1 MNDNNNSRRTFV
13 KQTGV
18 LAGGMLVLPCAFP
31 RQLSF
36 RCRRCD

>member
-18 LAGGMLVLPCAFP
+18 LAGGLLVLPALSRANFFP
-31 RQLSF
+31 VPTM
-36 RCRRCD
+36 